1 MAQPDDHAAIAV
13 IVQSQQGMVKAGQ
26 AVKAAGGMITAELRL
41 IRAVAARVDR
51 STLEKLARSSQLE
64 AITLD
69 YQAQSTSVGLE
80 QNKFEPI
87 AYAKGEPFPEKF
99 YVAPLDL
106 GAKKIWKDDITGVGV
121 TVAVVDTGIEATK
134 FLGRQTV
141 DEDGVEHPQRLL
153 AWVDF
158 VTPDNAFPYDPH
170 GHGTHVA
177 GLIASNLG
185 YKKHNTSMGVAPRA
199 NLVAVRVLD
208 EQGAGPYSRVISGLQ
223 WVADHAAEYNIRV
236 VLHPH

>member
-1 MAQPDDHAAIAV
+1 MVGLSGFAVGFILILMKEGAQMVKRIVRRICLPVFLTLFVFCFSFPGPSSGAQADSPRIDKAVLDFMAQPDDHAAIAV
-13 IVQSQQGMVKAGQ
+13 IVQSQQGTVKAAR

-51 STLEKLARSSQLE
+51 AALAKLARSSQLE

-106 GAKKIWKDDITGVGV
+106 GAKKICKDDITGVGV

-134 FLGRQTV
+134 FMGHQTV
-141 DEDGVEHPQRLL
+141 DEDGFEHPQR
-153 AWVDF
+153 
-158 VTPDNAFPYDPH
+158 
-170 GHGTHVA
+170 
-177 GLIASNLG
+177 
-185 YKKHNTSMGVAPRA
+185 
-199 NLVAVRVLD
+199 
-208 EQGAGPYSRVISGLQ
+208 
-223 WVADHAAEYNIRV
+223 
-236 VLHPH
+236 